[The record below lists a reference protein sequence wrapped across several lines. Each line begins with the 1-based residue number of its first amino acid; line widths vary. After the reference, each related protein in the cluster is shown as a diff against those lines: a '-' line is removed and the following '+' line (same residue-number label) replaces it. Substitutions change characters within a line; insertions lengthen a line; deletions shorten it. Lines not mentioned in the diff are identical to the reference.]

1 MINQSFYWRSFIA
14 SIYCSSSSLRSV
26 GTILSLNSNTSVGV
40 DFMVLRMSIKAFL
53 WATSKSLWCL
63 SVYIV
68 HSQLMLSYSSL
79 EGIKDVKIWTARSG
93 CTGNSVNLLYI
104 FLHLL
109 VMISMWGVTVRSSSI
124 TMLSICWEETFL
136 WGVPLIVNYM
146 GGEARVFFLL

>member
-1 MINQSFYWRSFIA
+1 MTNQSFYWRSFIA
-14 SIYCSSSSLRSV
+14 SICCSSSSLRSI
-26 GTILSLNSNTSVGV
+26 GTILSSNSNTSVGV
-40 DFMVLRMSIKAFL
+40 GFMVLRMSIKAFL
-53 WATSKSLWCL
+53 WPTSKSLWCL
-63 SVYIV
+63 SVYLV
-68 HSQLMLSYSSL
+68 HSQLMLPYSSL
-79 EGIKDVKIWTARSG
+79 EGIKDVKIWTAKSG
-93 CTGNSVNLLYI
+93 RTGNSVNLLYI

>member
-14 SIYCSSSSLRSV
+14 SICCSSSSLRSI
-26 GTILSLNSNTSVGV
+26 GTILSSNSNTSVGV
-40 DFMVLRMSIKAFL
+40 GFMVLRMSIKAFL
-53 WATSKSLWCL
+53 WPTSKSLWCL
-63 SVYIV
+63 SVYLV
-68 HSQLMLSYSSL
+68 HSQLMLPYSSL

-93 CTGNSVNLLYI
+93 RTGNSVNLLYI